1 MISYE
6 QNSSFEHSKN
16 RKIKVNKISH
26 FRSPILI
33 PFAHSQLALF
43 TPNIFLFHQKINGV
57 IIIVGSIH
65 NIKTGSISTLVTNTD
80 GEIRQI

>member
-26 FRSPILI
+26 FRNSILI
-33 PFAHSQLALF
+33 PFAHSYCLLKLEAIY
-43 TPNIFLFHQKINGV
+43 PKHQNDIQEYYEAEKI
-57 IIIVGSIH
+57 
-65 NIKTGSISTLVTNTD
+65 
-80 GEIRQI
+80 